1 MRPVLSADEL
11 AGAYERCAS
20 EARAAFGSGE
30 LYVEQLLRRARHI
43 EVQVV
48 GDGQG
53 GVVHLG
59 ERDCSLQRR
68 RQKLI
73 EMAPAPHLDEAT
85 RGRLTEH
92 AMALAGAASYLSLGT
107 VEFLVDA
114 DHPDTIAFL
123 ETNARIQVEH
133 TVTEEVTGVD
143 LVTTQLRLAGGATLA
158 DVGLADG
165 PLAPRGA
172 AVQARVNLETMAPD
186 GTTRPTGGT
195 LTAFDVPSGFGVR
208 TDTYG
213 YTGYTT
219 SPSFDSLLAK
229 VVGFAPSGDIAAAA
243 AKVERALSEFRIEG
257 MATNIG
263 FLRAILGHHGAV
275 GAVTTFVEEHVADL
289 AAEAEHLRPRSAA
302 APAAGPT
309 LAGARVDPDD
319 PLAVL
324 AHGKSGRP
332 AGDAMRAPAAQAGP
346 AAGVVIAPEGTVP
359 VPAPLQ
365 GTIVTIE
372 VAVGD
377 LIPVGRALLVMESM
391 KMEHVITA
399 GTSGVLRELVVKV
412 GDAVFEGHPLA
423 FIEEAEVEFGEAHA
437 EAEIDLDHI
446 RPDLA
451 EVVERHELGLDHR
464 RPKAVER
471 RRRTGQRTAREN
483 VDQLCDAGTFVEYG
497 PLVIAAQRSRRDLQ
511 DLIENTPADG
521 MLAGIASVN
530 GHLFDAQA
538 AKTVVMAYDYTVLAG
553 TQGQKNHLKK
563 DRMME
568 IAEQWRLP
576 VVFFAEGGGGR
587 PGDTDWISPAGL
599 DIPTFN
605 TWGRLSGL
613 VPMVGIT
620 SGRCFAGNA
629 VILGCCDVIIATEG
643 SNIGLGGPAMIEGG
657 GLGVFTPEEVGPLDV
672 QIPNGVVDI
681 AVKDEVEAVEAAKKY
696 LSYFQG
702 RTSGWECADQR
713 LLRHVVPENRLR
725 VYDVR
730 EVIETLCDTGSV
742 LELRPH
748 FGHGMVTALARI
760 EGHPIGILANN
771 PHHLGGAVDSAAADK
786 GARFMQLCD
795 AHEIPL
801 LSLCD
806 TPGNMVG
813 PEVEKEALVR
823 HACRM
828 FVVGANVTV
837 PFVTIVVRKAYGL
850 GAQGMAGGSFKT
862 PTFVI
867 SWPTGE
873 FGGMGLEGAVKLGFR
888 KELEAQEDPAER
900 RALYERLVARM
911 YENGKAVNTASHFE
925 IDGVIDPADS
935 RRWII
940 AALDAA
946 QARPVERREGKKRPF
961 VDTW

>member
-1 MRPVLSADEL
+1 
-11 AGAYERCAS
+11 
-20 EARAAFGSGE
+20 
-30 LYVEQLLRRARHI
+30 
-43 EVQVV
+43 
-48 GDGQG
+48 
-53 GVVHLG
+53 
-59 ERDCSLQRR
+59 
-68 RQKLI
+68 
-73 EMAPAPHLDEAT
+73 
-85 RGRLTEH
+85 
-92 AMALAGAASYLSLGT
+92 
-107 VEFLVDA
+107 
-114 DHPDTIAFL
+114 
-123 ETNARIQVEH
+123 
-133 TVTEEVTGVD
+133 
-143 LVTTQLRLAGGATLA
+143 
-158 DVGLADG
+158 
-165 PLAPRGA
+165 
-172 AVQARVNLETMAPD
+172 
-186 GTTRPTGGT
+186 
-195 LTAFDVPSGFGVR
+195 
-208 TDTYG
+208 
-213 YTGYTT
+213 
-219 SPSFDSLLAK
+219 
-229 VVGFAPSGDIAAAA
+229 
-243 AKVERALSEFRIEG
+243 
-257 MATNIG
+257 
-263 FLRAILGHHGAV
+263 
-275 GAVTTFVEEHVADL
+275 
-289 AAEAEHLRPRSAA
+289 
-302 APAAGPT
+302 
-309 LAGARVDPDD
+309 
-319 PLAVL
+319 
-324 AHGKSGRP
+324 
-332 AGDAMRAPAAQAGP
+332 
-346 AAGVVIAPEGTVP
+346 
-359 VPAPLQ
+359 
-365 GTIVTIE
+365 
-372 VAVGD
+372 
-377 LIPVGRALLVMESM
+377 
-391 KMEHVITA
+391 
-399 GTSGVLRELVVKV
+399 
-412 GDAVFEGHPLA
+412 
-423 FIEEAEVEFGEAHA
+423 
-437 EAEIDLDHI
+437 
-446 RPDLA
+446 
-451 EVVERHELGLDHR
+451 
-464 RPKAVER
+464 
-471 RRRTGQRTAREN
+471 
-483 VDQLCDAGTFVEYG
+483 VEYG
-497 PLVIAAQRSRRDLQ
+497 PLVIAAQRSRREVQ

-530 GHLFDAQA
+530 GDLFDAQA
-538 AKTVVMAYDYTVLAG
+538 AKTVVLAYDYTVLAG

-568 IAEQWRLP
+568 VAEQWRLP

-681 AVKDEVEAVEAAKKY
+681 AVKDEVEAVEVAKKY

-713 LLRHVVPENRLR
+713 LLRHVIPENRLR

-730 EVIETLCDTGSV
+730 ELIETLCDTGSV

-748 FGHGMVTALARI
+748 FGHGIVTALARI
-760 EGHPIGILANN
+760 EGRPIGILANN

-795 AHEIPL
+795 AHDIPL

-862 PTFVI
+862 PIFVV

-888 KELEAQEDPAER
+888 KELEAQQDPAER

-946 QARPVERREGKKRPF
+946 PIPERREGKKRSC